1 MSHSFT
7 ASYVKFYTAGKAQM
21 STTVDGFYNNI
32 DNKIELIITGP
43 IQAKYG
49 NIGKY
54 QSVGGDISQKIL
66 YEDFGLNASFNYTGV
81 YNGVEGSKKE
91 FFFSPQVVV
100 NPTYSWKKHD
110 LSVNLFLNYFGEVSR
125 VFSNTDSANV
135 NVQEQDAYAMFD
147 FTLNKSFNNKKLHVT
162 IGARNLLDVI
172 NIDAN
177 TTEVGAHTPS
187 TSFVS
192 VSPGRTYFINV
203 RYALFKKD

>member
-1 MSHSFT
+1 M
-7 ASYVKFYTAGKAQM
+7 Q
-21 STTVDGFYNNI
+21 
-32 DNKIELIITGP
+32 IITKP
-43 IQAKYG
+43 FVVLVYCR
-49 NIGKY
+49 
-54 QSVGGDISQKIL
+54 KI
-66 YEDFGLNASFNYTGV
+66 FI
-81 YNGVEGSKKE
+81 
-91 FFFSPQVVV
+91 
-100 NPTYSWKKHD
+100 
-110 LSVNLFLNYFGEVSR
+110 NLFFNYFGEVSR